1 MADQVIGARWRGLY
15 ADACRSHALTGWV
28 VTWDPPEYPE
38 QGCRP
43 PGDEGF
49 HPYVLIADTLAE
61 IHARLPAD
69 LVRIGRRPAEP
80 EANSLPKPGSSSET
94 QVRVILESQSSRCGI
109 QRAVTSTA
117 HKPRV
122 ETSEAP
128 VESGEGAPQWINALA
143 SYPVETSEKSNI
155 RISNS
160 PSNSLLAAFHRDVG
174 D

>member
-1 MADQVIGARWRGLY
+1 M
-15 ADACRSHALTGWV
+15 GWV
-28 VTWDPPEYPE
+28 IMQDPPEYPDKVVARLVTE
-38 QGCRP
+38 TP
-43 PGDEGF
+43 S
-49 HPYVLIADTLAE
+49 PYVLVADTLAE